1 MPNRDLTAPSSQAKS
16 QRSAAAHR
24 LGAEL
29 YQEIVDDGNVD
40 ALLKFQG
47 LAEASE
53 ETQTPVESEPIKQP
67 GHLKRT
73 LVAVGTLF
81 TR

>member
-16 QRSAAAHR
+16 ERSAAAHR
-24 LGAEL
+24 VGAEL
-29 YQEIVDDGNVD
+29 YASIVDDGNAD

-53 ETQTPVESEPIKQP
+53 ETETPVESEPSRQP
-67 GHLKRT
+67 GHAKRG
-73 LVAVGTLF
+73 LMAVGTLF